1 MLILPWT
8 APDAVA
14 GLAAATD
21 VQTNAIAVKAANFF
35 MPVLL
40 QKASWNWTS
49 NTRFKVRP
57 ASLRKTR

>member
-14 GLAAATD
+14 RLAAATD
-21 VQTNAIAVKAANFF
+21 IQANAIAVRAANFF

-40 QKASWNWTS
+40 QKASWN
-49 NTRFKVRP
+49 
-57 ASLRKTR
+57 